1 MFNKIFTNIIKSKTT
16 ISFLVGFFIVI
27 SYQFLIFPGLT
38 VANTILNIISAVAML
53 FSLMFLFY
61 YVRFMYFN
69 DESFEL
75 FTPDPNKTLK
85 RNWIIIQRKLPK
97 KKENLK
103 QQLKLKNKL
112 NKLWN
117 HFLND

>member
-75 FTPDPNKTLK
+75 FTPDPNKTPETELDY
-85 RNWIIIQRKLPK
+85 NPK
-97 KKENLK
+97 KVTKKERKPKTTTKIKK
-103 QQLKLKNKL
+103 QTK
-112 NKLWN
+112 
-117 HFLND
+117 